1 MTQRKKADMK
11 FKLNRWWVLVVA
23 LLVTPLVLLNRNHA
37 AESTGPPS
45 GARPSSEVAAL
56 RAEVDRLK
64 GLTPS
69 QSHAMA
75 DVGYHFANCWF
86 AAQKQNW
93 PLAQFNW
100 EETRSHLR
108 WAVRII
114 PVRKD
119 PKGNEIR
126 MEDILSPIE
135 KTSLQQVGDAIK
147 AKDGEKFVQ
156 AYKQMLDSCYACHVA
171 AGKPYLRLRIP
182 EQPAAP
188 IINYEP
194 QP

>member
-1 MTQRKKADMK
+1 
-11 FKLNRWWVLVVA
+11 L
-23 LLVTPLVLLNRNHA
+23 
-37 AESTGPPS
+37 
-45 GARPSSEVAAL
+45 AAL

-64 GLTPS
+64 NLTPS

-93 PLAQFNW
+93 PLAKFNW

-108 WAVRII
+108 WALRII

-119 PKGNEIR
+119 PQGNEVRLEEIFAP
-126 MEDILSPIE
+126 ME
-135 KTSLQQVGDAIK
+135 KTSLQQVGDAIQ
-147 AKDGEKFVQ
+147 AKDTEKFSL
-156 AYKQMLDSCYACHVA
+156 AFKQMLDSCYACHLT

-182 EQPAAP
+182 ERPAAP
-188 IINYEP
+188 VIDYEP

>member
-1 MTQRKKADMK
+1 MN
-11 FKLNRWWVLVVA
+11 FKTYHWWFLLAALVV
-23 LLVTPLVLLNRNHA
+23 VPVLMLNRNHA
-37 AESTGPPS
+37 AEQAGLPTTTTKPS
-45 GARPSSEVAAL
+45 PEVTAL

-64 GLTPS
+64 SLTPS

-119 PKGNEIR
+119 AKGNEIR
-126 MEDILSPIE
+126 LEEILSPIE

-147 AKDGEKFVQ
+147 AKDGEKFTQ
-156 AYKQMLDSCYACHVA
+156 AYKQMLDSCYACHIA

-188 IINYEP
+188 IINYES

>member
-1 MTQRKKADMK
+1 MK
-11 FKLNRWWVLVVA
+11 FKLNNWWLALAALVA
-23 LLVTPLVLLNRNHA
+23 APLAFLNLNHA
-37 AESTGPPS
+37 AERVEPPS
-45 GARPSSEVAAL
+45 SASAAKPTPEVLAL

-86 AAQKQNW
+86 AAQKANW

-119 PKGNEIR
+119 PNGNEIR
-126 MEDILSPIE
+126 LEEILAPIE
-135 KTSLQQVGDAIK
+135 KTSLQQVGDAIQM
-147 AKDGEKFVQ
+147 KDSEKFAQ
-156 AYKQMLDSCYACHVA
+156 AYKQMLDSCYACHLA

-182 EQPAAP
+182 EHPAAP
-188 IINYEP
+188 IINDEP

>member
-1 MTQRKKADMK
+1 MR
-11 FKLNRWWVLVVA
+11 LRHWWFLLAALLLATFVA
-23 LLVTPLVLLNRNHA
+23 LNLNHA
-37 AESTGPPS
+37 AGQPQAATTTSTANPS
-45 GARPSSEVAAL
+45 PDLAAL

-64 GLTPS
+64 ALTPS

-119 PKGNEIR
+119 QSGNSIKLE
-126 MEDILSPIE
+126 EILSAIE

-147 AKDGEKFVQ
+147 AKDGVNFAQ
-156 AYKQMLDSCYACHVA
+156 AYKQTLDSCYACHIA

-194 QP
+194 

>member
-1 MTQRKKADMK
+1 MK
-11 FKLNRWWVLVVA
+11 FKLNNWCLALAALPVA
-23 LLVTPLVLLNRNHA
+23 CLVLRNLNHA
-37 AESTGPPS
+37 AEQADAASAPP
-45 GARPSSEVAAL
+45 AAKSSPEVVAL

-64 GLTPS
+64 SVTPS

-119 PKGNEIR
+119 PNGNEIR
-126 MEDILSPIE
+126 LEEILSPIE

-147 AKDGEKFVQ
+147 SKDNEKFSQ

-182 EQPAAP
+182 EQPAAS
-188 IINYEP
+188 IINYDP

>member
-1 MTQRKKADMK
+1 MN
-11 FKLNRWWVLVVA
+11 FKLNRWLWVAAA
-23 LLVTPLVLLNRNHA
+23 LLAVPFVLLNFNHA
-37 AESTGPPS
+37 AEPPESTAVPS
-45 GARPSSEVAAL
+45 TTKPSPEVVAL
-56 RAEVDRLK
+56 RAEVERLK

-119 PKGNEIR
+119 LNGNQIKLE
-126 MEDILSPIE
+126 EILSSIE
-135 KTSLQQVGDAIK
+135 QTSLQQMGDAIK
-147 AKDGEKFVQ
+147 AKDGEKFIQ

-171 AGKPYLRLRIP
+171 AGKPYLSLRIP